1 MKIINLSS
9 IANPI
14 SISVQ
19 NPSRSD
25 YDRFIGL
32 EHYDSGEPVITR
44 FQGTELLTTSAKAF
58 KANDILIARRNVYL
72 KRAGIVFFDGITSGD
87 SIILRLKEDT
97 QKTIGYSRE
106 DLIRYIPFMLNSE
119 HFWIYANKHADGMN
133 SKRISKD
140 TLLEYEFE
148 LPSIDEMRDIS
159 DKLWAAYRL
168 KEAYKKLLVTTD
180 EMVKSQFIEMFGN
193 PVTNTKGWKTAK
205 IKDVAPE
212 MPSKEQLSGKIWLLN
227 LDMIES
233 NTGRI
238 IEKVYEDVENALSVQ
253 SFDEGNVLFSKL
265 RPYLNKVVI
274 PDEPGM
280 ATTELVPLRP
290 EPSKLHKVFLSH
302 LLRGNQFVN
311 YANDIAGGTKM
322 PRMPLTELRN
332 FDCILP
338 PMDKQLEFVFIAEQV
353 DKSKF
358 GDFKSQFIEMFG
370 NPLSLNQKNELK
382 RLGECCILNP
392 RRPNIALCDTD
403 KVSFI
408 PMPAVSEDGYLVDMT
423 DEEYG
428 KVKKSFTYFENND
441 VLFAKITPCMENGKG
456 AIVHGLTNGI
466 GMGSTEF
473 HVLRPINGISSPYW
487 LLALTRMPIFRERA
501 AKNMSGTGGQK
512 RVSASYL
519 DHFMV
524 GLPAIEEQRRFEA
537 IYRQADKSKFGDFKS
552 QFIEMYYNTHNKQTL
567 ESVCPIMSK
576 GITPKY
582 VESSSVLVINQAC
595 IHWDG
600 QRLGNIKYHNEEIP
614 VRKRILESG
623 DVLLN
628 ATGNGTLGRCCVF
641 ICPSDNN
648 TYINDGHVIALSTDR
663 AVILPEVLNTYL
675 SLNDTQAEIYRQY
688 VTGSTNQVDIV
699 FSDIKKMKV
708 PVPSMDEQ
716 ILFVEVLKQADKSK
730 FELKQCIEHI
740 DKVIKSLING

>member
-1 MKIINLSS
+1 MTKVKFEDVATRVNTREDRLNTSLLYYVGGEHIESNEML
-9 IANPI
+9 
-14 SISVQ
+14 VQ
-19 NPSRSD
+19 GCGLIKGST
-25 YDRFIGL
+25 IGPMF
-32 EHYDSGEPVITR
+32 YCG
-44 FQGTELLTTSAKAF
+44 F
-58 KANDILIARRNVYL
+58 KKGDILLVSRNPHLRKASMVE
-72 KRAGIVFFDGITSGD
+72 FDGICSEKTFVLGTKDSKVLLQEFLALVMQSDDFWNYCEEHKSG
-87 SIILRLKEDT
+87 
-97 QKTIGYSRE
+97 GVNY
-106 DLIRYIPFMLNSE
+106 FLNWS
-119 HFWIYANKHADGMN
+119 
-133 SKRISKD
+133 
-140 TLLEYEFE
+140 TLAKYEFY
-148 LPSIDEMRDIS
+148 LPSIQEQKEIA
-159 DKLWAAYRL
+159 DKVWSAYRL
-168 KEAYKKLLVTTD
+168 KESYKKLLVATD

-358 GDFKSQFIEMFG
+358 GDFKSQFIEM
-370 NPLSLNQKNELK
+370 
-382 RLGECCILNP
+382 
-392 RRPNIALCDTD
+392 
-403 KVSFI
+403 
-408 PMPAVSEDGYLVDMT
+408 
-423 DEEYG
+423 
-428 KVKKSFTYFENND
+428 
-441 VLFAKITPCMENGKG
+441 
-456 AIVHGLTNGI
+456 
-466 GMGSTEF
+466 
-473 HVLRPINGISSPYW
+473 
-487 LLALTRMPIFRERA
+487 
-501 AKNMSGTGGQK
+501 
-512 RVSASYL
+512 
-519 DHFMV
+519 
-524 GLPAIEEQRRFEA
+524 
-537 IYRQADKSKFGDFKS
+537 
-552 QFIEMYYNTHNKQTL
+552 YYNTHNKQTL
-567 ESVCPIMSK
+567 ESVCPIMNK

-716 ILFVEVLKQADKSK
+716 ILFVEVLTQADKSK
-730 FELKQCIEHI
+730 SVIQKALVYLNDIQSDELGKIA
-740 DKVIKSLING
+740 

>member
-1 MKIINLSS
+1 M
-9 IANPI
+9 
-14 SISVQ
+14 
-19 NPSRSD
+19 
-25 YDRFIGL
+25 
-32 EHYDSGEPVITR
+32 
-44 FQGTELLTTSAKAF
+44 
-58 KANDILIARRNVYL
+58 
-72 KRAGIVFFDGITSGD
+72 
-87 SIILRLKEDT
+87 
-97 QKTIGYSRE
+97 
-106 DLIRYIPFMLNSE
+106 
-119 HFWIYANKHADGMN
+119 
-133 SKRISKD
+133 
-140 TLLEYEFE
+140 
-148 LPSIDEMRDIS
+148 
-159 DKLWAAYRL
+159 
-168 KEAYKKLLVTTD
+168 
-180 EMVKSQFIEMFGN
+180 SQFIEMFGN

-428 KVKKSFTYFENND
+428 KVKKGFTYFENND

-456 AIVHGLTNGI
+456 AIAYGLTNGI
-466 GMGSTEF
+466 GVGSTEF

-487 LLALTRMPIFRERA
+487 LLTLTRMPIFRERA

-519 DHFMV
+519 NHFMV

-537 IYRQADKSKFGDFKS
+537 IYKQADKSKFGDFKS
-552 QFIEMYYNTHNKQTL
+552 QFIEMFGTVENNTHNF
-567 ESVCPIMSK
+567 PIMTIGEFAYCFAGATPSTSHPEYWENGRIRWMSSGEVHK
-576 GITPKY
+576 GHVEDTDSRITELGYKSASTRMVPIH
-582 VESSSVLVINQAC
+582 SIVIAIAGQGKTRGTVAITEVDLCTNQSLCA
-595 IHWDG
+595 IVPDE
-600 QRLGNIKYHNEEIP
+600 RVNYSYLYHNLQG
-614 VRKRILESG
+614 RYLELRGLSG
-623 DVLLN
+623 DVNGRGGLN
-628 ATGNGTLGRCCVF
+628 LK
-641 ICPSDNN
+641 IIQKIP
-648 TYINDGHVIALSTDR
+648 
-663 AVILPEVLNTYL
+663 VILPPIEKQQQFA
-675 SLNDTQAEIYRQY
+675 SIAQ
-688 VTGSTNQVDIV
+688 
-699 FSDIKKMKV
+699 
-708 PVPSMDEQ
+708 
-716 ILFVEVLKQADKSK
+716 QADKSK
-730 FELKQCIEHI
+730 SVIQKALVYLNDIQSDELRKIA
-740 DKVIKSLING
+740 

>member
-1 MKIINLSS
+1 M
-9 IANPI
+9 
-14 SISVQ
+14 
-19 NPSRSD
+19 
-25 YDRFIGL
+25 
-32 EHYDSGEPVITR
+32 
-44 FQGTELLTTSAKAF
+44 
-58 KANDILIARRNVYL
+58 
-72 KRAGIVFFDGITSGD
+72 
-87 SIILRLKEDT
+87 
-97 QKTIGYSRE
+97 
-106 DLIRYIPFMLNSE
+106 
-119 HFWIYANKHADGMN
+119 
-133 SKRISKD
+133 
-140 TLLEYEFE
+140 
-148 LPSIDEMRDIS
+148 
-159 DKLWAAYRL
+159 
-168 KEAYKKLLVTTD
+168 
-180 EMVKSQFIEMFGN
+180 SQFIEMFGN

-428 KVKKSFTYFENND
+428 KVKKGFTYFENND
-441 VLFAKITPCMENGKG
+441 VLFAKITPCTENGKG

-524 GLPAIEEQRRFEA
+524 GLPAMEEQRRFEA
-537 IYRQADKSKFGDFKS
+537 IYRQADKSK
-552 QFIEMYYNTHNKQTL
+552 
-567 ESVCPIMSK
+567 SVIQK
-576 GITPKY
+576 A
-582 VESSSVLVINQAC
+582 LV
-595 IHWDG
+595 
-600 QRLGNIKYHNEEIP
+600 Y
-614 VRKRILESG
+614 
-623 DVLLN
+623 
-628 ATGNGTLGRCCVF
+628 
-641 ICPSDNN
+641 
-648 TYINDGHVIALSTDR
+648 
-663 AVILPEVLNTYL
+663 
-675 SLNDTQAEIYRQY
+675 LNDIQ
-688 VTGSTNQVDIV
+688 
-699 FSDIKKMKV
+699 SD
-708 PVPSMDEQ
+708 
-716 ILFVEVLKQADKSK
+716 
-730 FELKQCIEHI
+730 ELGKIA
-740 DKVIKSLING
+740 

>member
-1 MKIINLSS
+1 M
-9 IANPI
+9 
-14 SISVQ
+14 
-19 NPSRSD
+19 
-25 YDRFIGL
+25 
-32 EHYDSGEPVITR
+32 
-44 FQGTELLTTSAKAF
+44 
-58 KANDILIARRNVYL
+58 
-72 KRAGIVFFDGITSGD
+72 
-87 SIILRLKEDT
+87 
-97 QKTIGYSRE
+97 
-106 DLIRYIPFMLNSE
+106 
-119 HFWIYANKHADGMN
+119 
-133 SKRISKD
+133 
-140 TLLEYEFE
+140 
-148 LPSIDEMRDIS
+148 
-159 DKLWAAYRL
+159 
-168 KEAYKKLLVTTD
+168 
-180 EMVKSQFIEMFGN
+180 
-193 PVTNTKGWKTAK
+193 
-205 IKDVAPE
+205 
-212 MPSKEQLSGKIWLLN
+212 
-227 LDMIES
+227 
-233 NTGRI
+233 
-238 IEKVYEDVENALSVQ
+238 
-253 SFDEGNVLFSKL
+253 
-265 RPYLNKVVI
+265 
-274 PDEPGM
+274 
-280 ATTELVPLRP
+280 
-290 EPSKLHKVFLSH
+290 
-302 LLRGNQFVN
+302 
-311 YANDIAGGTKM
+311 
-322 PRMPLTELRN
+322 
-332 FDCILP
+332 
-338 PMDKQLEFVFIAEQV
+338 
-353 DKSKF
+353 
-358 GDFKSQFIEMFG
+358 SQFIEMFG

-392 RRPNIALCDTD
+392 RHPNIALCDTD

-428 KVKKSFTYFENND
+428 KVKKGFTYFENND

-524 GLPAIEEQRRFEA
+524 GLPAMEEQRRFEA

-567 ESVCPIMSK
+567 ESVCPIMNK

-716 ILFVEVLKQADKSK
+716 ILFVEVLTQADKSK
-730 FELKQCIEHI
+730 SVIQKALVYLNDIQSDELGKIA
-740 DKVIKSLING
+740 

>member
-1 MKIINLSS
+1 M
-9 IANPI
+9 
-14 SISVQ
+14 
-19 NPSRSD
+19 
-25 YDRFIGL
+25 
-32 EHYDSGEPVITR
+32 
-44 FQGTELLTTSAKAF
+44 
-58 KANDILIARRNVYL
+58 
-72 KRAGIVFFDGITSGD
+72 
-87 SIILRLKEDT
+87 
-97 QKTIGYSRE
+97 
-106 DLIRYIPFMLNSE
+106 
-119 HFWIYANKHADGMN
+119 
-133 SKRISKD
+133 
-140 TLLEYEFE
+140 
-148 LPSIDEMRDIS
+148 
-159 DKLWAAYRL
+159 
-168 KEAYKKLLVTTD
+168 
-180 EMVKSQFIEMFGN
+180 
-193 PVTNTKGWKTAK
+193 
-205 IKDVAPE
+205 
-212 MPSKEQLSGKIWLLN
+212 
-227 LDMIES
+227 
-233 NTGRI
+233 
-238 IEKVYEDVENALSVQ
+238 
-253 SFDEGNVLFSKL
+253 
-265 RPYLNKVVI
+265 
-274 PDEPGM
+274 
-280 ATTELVPLRP
+280 
-290 EPSKLHKVFLSH
+290 
-302 LLRGNQFVN
+302 
-311 YANDIAGGTKM
+311 
-322 PRMPLTELRN
+322 
-332 FDCILP
+332 
-338 PMDKQLEFVFIAEQV
+338 
-353 DKSKF
+353 
-358 GDFKSQFIEMFG
+358 
-370 NPLSLNQKNELK
+370 
-382 RLGECCILNP
+382 
-392 RRPNIALCDTD
+392 
-403 KVSFI
+403 
-408 PMPAVSEDGYLVDMT
+408 
-423 DEEYG
+423 
-428 KVKKSFTYFENND
+428 
-441 VLFAKITPCMENGKG
+441 FAKITPCMENGKG

-730 FELKQCIEHI
+730 SVIQKALVYLNDIQSDELGKIA
-740 DKVIKSLING
+740 